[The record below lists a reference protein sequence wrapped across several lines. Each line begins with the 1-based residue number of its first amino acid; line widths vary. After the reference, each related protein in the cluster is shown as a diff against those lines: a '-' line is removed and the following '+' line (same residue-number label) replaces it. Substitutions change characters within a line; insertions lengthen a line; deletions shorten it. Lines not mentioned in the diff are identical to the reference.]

1 MSHIVKR
8 GITPAI
14 TKLAKS
20 IKGPNK
26 NVLKA
31 SRKGAMHGMPKVRGG
46 RSGSF

>member
-1 MSHIVKR
+1 MSSIVKR
-8 GITPAI
+8 GVVPGIA
-14 TKLAKS
+14 KLAKS